1 MRIFVPAVAILL
13 TMAACTADP
22 QPTPA
27 PSSTAG
33 AGPKA
38 EAVHPPGE
46 LKDCPVTLPAAQGPA
61 DATAENFFGW
71 GASYGNGKLWV
82 GGLGK
87 DGVLAL
93 TPEDDGTFGNKFGWW
108 RSVEGR
114 LSITG
119 KRIDAPSARPA
130 VGNVPDGYGPSGFQ
144 SSGVTFP
151 ELGCWEVTGQL
162 DTGTSITFITY
173 VTRRL

>member
-1 MRIFVPAVAILL
+1 M
-13 TMAACTADP
+13 
-22 QPTPA
+22 
-27 PSSTAG
+27 
-33 AGPKA
+33 
-38 EAVHPPGE
+38 HPPGE

-93 TPEDDGTFGNKFGWW
+93 TP
-108 RSVEGR
+108 
-114 LSITG
+114 
-119 KRIDAPSARPA
+119 SARPA
-130 VGNVPDGYGPSGFQ
+130 VGNVPDGYGPSGFQSSGFQ